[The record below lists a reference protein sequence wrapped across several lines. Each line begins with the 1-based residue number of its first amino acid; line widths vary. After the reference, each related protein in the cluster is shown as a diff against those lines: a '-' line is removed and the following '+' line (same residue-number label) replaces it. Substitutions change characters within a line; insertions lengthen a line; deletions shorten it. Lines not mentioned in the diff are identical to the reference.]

1 MLGSMSDK
9 GIPDEILE
17 HYEQEVD
24 EDLRLRQGLGELEF
38 LRTQEIIRRHLPPG
52 SARILDVGGA
62 SGIHTEWL
70 LEDGHSVHLVDPLP
84 DHVEQATER
93 LGKYDGFSAEVG
105 DPGTLKAANRSYD
118 AALLLG
124 PLYHLTES
132 ADRVTAWSEA
142 RRVVTSHG
150 LVFGVSITRYAP
162 LFDGLIGGAL
172 FDPAFRALTE
182 ENLFTGQHRNP
193 ARDPGWFSTA
203 YFQHPDELAEEVAGA
218 GLRVIELVGVEGLAA
233 WVPELAERWDD
244 PEGKET
250 ILFSARAIESEPSLR
265 GLSAHL
271 MAVATPGHKHGA

>member
-17 HYEQEVD
+17 HYEQGVD
-24 EDLRLRQGLGELEF
+24 EDLRLRQGLGELEL

-84 DHVEQATER
+84 GHVEQATER

-172 FDPAFRALTE
+172 FEPTFRALTKE
-182 ENLFTGQHRNP
+182 ALFTGQHRNP
-193 ARDPGWFSTA
+193 TRDPRWFSTA

-218 GLRVIELVGVEGLAA
+218 GLRVVELVGVEGLAA
-233 WVPELAERWDD
+233 WVPELAQRWDD

-271 MAVATPGHKHGA
+271 MAVATPGHKHGV

>member
-9 GIPDEILE
+9 GIPEEILK
-17 HYEQEVD
+17 HYEKQVD
-24 EDLRLRQGLGELEF
+24 EDLRLRQGLGELEL

-62 SGIHTEWL
+62 SGIHAEWL
-70 LEDGHSVHLVDPLP
+70 LEDGHRVHLVDPLP
-84 DHVEQATER
+84 SHVEQATER
-93 LGKYDGFSAEVG
+93 LAKYNGFSAEVG
-105 DPGTLKAANRSYD
+105 DARTLKAANRSYD
-118 AALLLG
+118 AVLLLG

-233 WVPELAERWDD
+233 WVPELADRWDD

>member
-17 HYEQEVD
+17 HHEQDVD

-62 SGIHTEWL
+62 SGIHAEWL

-84 DHVEQATER
+84 GHVEQATGR
-93 LGKYDGFSAEVG
+93 LGKYGGFSAEVG

-172 FDPAFRALTE
+172 FEPTFRALTE
-182 ENLFTGQHRNP
+182 EALFTGQHRNP
-193 ARDPGWFSTA
+193 TRDPRWFSTA

-218 GLRVIELVGVEGLAA
+218 GLRVVELVGVEGLAA
-233 WVPELAERWDD
+233 WVPELAQRWDD

-271 MAVATPGHKHGA
+271 MAVATPGHKHGV

>member
-17 HYEQEVD
+17 HYEQAVD
-24 EDLRLRQGLGELEF
+24 EDLRLRQGLGELEL

-52 SARILDVGGA
+52 SARMLDVGGA
-62 SGIHTEWL
+62 SGIHAEWL

-84 DHVEQATER
+84 GHVEQATER
-93 LGKYDGFSAEVG
+93 LEKYDGFSAEVG

-142 RRVVTSHG
+142 RRVVTSQG

-172 FDPAFRALTE
+172 FEPTFRALTE
-182 ENLFTGQHRNP
+182 ENLFTGEHRNP

-233 WVPELAERWDD
+233 WVPELAQRWDD

>member
-52 SARILDVGGA
+52 SGRILDVGGA
-62 SGIHTEWL
+62 SGIHAEWL

-84 DHVEQATER
+84 GHVEQATER
-93 LGKYDGFSAEVG
+93 LEKYDGFSAEVG

-172 FDPAFRALTE
+172 FEPTFRALTE
-182 ENLFTGQHRNP
+182 KNLFTGEHRNP

-218 GLRVIELVGVEGLAA
+218 GLRVVELVGVEGLAA
-233 WVPELAERWDD
+233 WVPELAERWND

>member
-17 HYEQEVD
+17 HYEQAVD
-24 EDLRLRQGLGELEF
+24 EDLRLRQGLGELEL

-62 SGIHTEWL
+62 SGIHAEWL

-84 DHVEQATER
+84 GHVEQATER
-93 LGKYDGFSAEVG
+93 LEKYDGFSAEVG

-172 FDPAFRALTE
+172 FEPTFRALTE
-182 ENLFTGQHRNP
+182 ENLFTGEHRNP

-233 WVPELAERWDD
+233 WVPELAQRWENT
-244 PEGKET
+244 EGKET

>member
-52 SARILDVGGA
+52 SGRILDVGGA
-62 SGIHTEWL
+62 SGIHAEWL

-84 DHVEQATER
+84 GHVEQATER
-93 LGKYDGFSAEVG
+93 LEKYDGFSAEVG

-172 FDPAFRALTE
+172 FEPTFRALTE
-182 ENLFTGQHRNP
+182 ENLFTGEHPNP

-218 GLRVIELVGVEGLAA
+218 GLRVVELVGVEGLAA
-233 WVPELAERWDD
+233 WVPELAQRWDD